1 MNLPRIVGIFQRFSS
16 TENVAKKFFLLF
28 SFLII
33 MGLVGRSL
41 PDIDLS
47 HFPVDYGNYIHGIQ
61 LLLHGVNPYGP
72 VEFFAPPWIA
82 FIFSPYFLLK
92 NPLFWQITCA
102 LFVFA
107 LLLIL
112 YTQLEKTLRYNKWS
126 LLVLA
131 GLFFLPTT
139 LFSITLGQLSSL
151 IGLVLT
157 FLFIC
162 LIQGKVNKWDFA
174 FGLIL
179 LSLKPH
185 IVFLPVLI
193 LALELIRRKLWST
206 LLIASITITILAL
219 ASTITL
225 YKDWLSAYLEALF
238 VTRRYLGGQG
248 LAASFYFNL
257 ANIGINYFVFI
268 PHLLYAFMLWLR
280 KGVSLYLFSFLTA
293 LNFLIIPYSRQYDY
307 AILLPAYIFIFA
319 KLLKLRRPLALSVG
333 YLTIFFVP
341 FFTKLYFLIPL
352 IVLIALLFL
361 VPEHLRIQN
370 LGDMVRAKNWL
381 QPEQSNEKK
390 HHT

>member
-1 MNLPRIVGIFQRFSS
+1 MNLYNSKKTLHLPPLLSYIFLFLVFFVLG
-16 TENVAKKFFLLF
+16 NWLKKWD
-28 SFLII
+28 
-33 MGLVGRSL
+33 
-41 PDIDLS
+41 DINLAN
-47 HFPVDYGNYIHGIQ
+47 FPVDYGNYIRGIQ
-61 LLLHGVNPYGP
+61 LLLHGANPYGP

-107 LLLIL
+107 LLFIL
-112 YTQLEKTLRYNKWS
+112 YTQMGKTLRDNKWS
-126 LLVLA
+126 LLILA

-139 LFSITLGQLSSL
+139 LFAITLGQLSSL
-151 IGLVLT
+151 IGFILT
-157 FLFIC
+157 FLYIR
-162 LIQGKVNKWDFA
+162 LIQEKVNKWDFA

-185 IVFLPVLI
+185 IVFLPVVI
-193 LALELIRRKLWST
+193 LVLELIRRKLWST
-206 LLIASITITILAL
+206 LLIASITIIILAL
-219 ASTITL
+219 ASSITL

-238 VTRRYLGGQG
+238 ITRRYLGGQG

-257 ANIGINYFVFI
+257 ASVGINYFVFI

-280 KGVSLYLFSFLTA
+280 KGVSFYLFSFLMT
-293 LNFLIIPYSRQYDY
+293 LNFLLIPYSRQYDY
-307 AILLPAYIFIFA
+307 IVLLPAYIFIFA

-333 YLTIFFVP
+333 YLIIFLVP

-352 IVLIALLFL
+352 IVLSALLLL

-381 QPEQSNEKK
+381 QPEQPNEKK